1 MRCGGSFGVT
11 PILVGL
17 NRVGIVGLGDALKQV
32 DAAGLSEREAIVD
45 RLIETLSADNYLP
58 ETQREAV
65 RVALWR
71 EYLRLKG
78 GDLRPFYSEI
88 DVTVHSEPGEE
99 RDRFVETMESVLGD
113 FELKPVVRFAPK
125 KAKEPSPQLVIG
137 EETILRGTPPSR
149 RGFERAVR
157 KSISDW

>member
-17 NRVGIVGLGDALKQV
+17 NRVGIIGLGDALKRV
-32 DAAGLSEREAIVD
+32 DAAGLGEREAIVD
-45 RLIETLSADNYLP
+45 LLIETLSADNFIP
-58 ETQREAV
+58 ETQREAT
-65 RVALWR
+65 RIALWR
-71 EYLRLKG
+71 EYLRFKG
-78 GDLRPFYSEI
+78 RDLRPFYSEI

-113 FELKPVVRFAPK
+113 FELRAVVRFAPK
-125 KAKEPSPQLVIG
+125 SASGPNPQLVIG
-137 EETILRGTPPSR
+137 EETVLQGAPPSR

-157 KSISDW
+157 RSISDW